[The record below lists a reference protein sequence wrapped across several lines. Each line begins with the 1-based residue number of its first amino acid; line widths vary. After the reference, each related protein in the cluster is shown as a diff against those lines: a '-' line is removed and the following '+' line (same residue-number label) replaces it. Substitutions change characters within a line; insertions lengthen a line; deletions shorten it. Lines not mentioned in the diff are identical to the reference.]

1 MIGRSAAMSF
11 AGSKAQPMREATA
24 LADAFAPP
32 VTATAVSTDMPGRA
46 SSALGSH
53 AFNRIRTVNRRTI
66 LVECPVTLSGGIGE
80 ALCRN
85 GLQGEPEGLRA
96 VPSRP
101 FAGACSSAMI
111 VGT

>member
-1 MIGRSAAMSF
+1 MIGRSAAIS
-11 AGSKAQPMREATA
+11 SATVEDA
-24 LADAFAPP
+24 ADFGRQSHSLWHSLPIVAS
-32 VTATAVSTDMPGRA
+32 AVDMPGRA